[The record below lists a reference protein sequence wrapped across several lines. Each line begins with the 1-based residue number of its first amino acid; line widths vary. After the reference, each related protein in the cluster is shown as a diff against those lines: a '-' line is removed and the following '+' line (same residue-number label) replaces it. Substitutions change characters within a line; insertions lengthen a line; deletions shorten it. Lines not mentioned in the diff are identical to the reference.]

1 MTDSYGRRSPNLN
14 DDHFACYVFPDGGV
28 FYSGW
33 SVSYSCGHSP
43 GLNNDN
49 DGCFI
54 AKIGS
59 AIPYDG
65 DWDPNFFIDNSY
77 GKFQS
82 KLITVKE
89 FFIPSIL
96 EALNYDF
103 YVGHVYGL
111 S

>member
-1 MTDSYGRRSPNLN
+1 MFFSFNN
-14 DDHFACYVFPDGGV
+14 
-28 FYSGW
+28 
-33 SVSYSCGHSP
+33 SP

-54 AKIGS
+54 VKIGS
-59 AIPYDG
+59 VIPYDG
-65 DWDPNFFIDNSY
+65 EWDPNFFIDNSY

-82 KLITVKE
+82 KLIIVTE
-89 FFIPSIL
+89 FIIPSIL